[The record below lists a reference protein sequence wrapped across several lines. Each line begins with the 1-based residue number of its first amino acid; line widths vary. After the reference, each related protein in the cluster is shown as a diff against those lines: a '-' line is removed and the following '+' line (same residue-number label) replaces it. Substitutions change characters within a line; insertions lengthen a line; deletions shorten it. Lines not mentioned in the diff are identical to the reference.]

1 MNGLLTIELSRLRF
15 FSRHGLYA
23 EEVKTG
29 NEFEVSLAASYVP
42 DTIAVNN
49 IEDTVNYVSLYD
61 LVKTAMQ
68 EPTPLLETVAMV
80 ITEKIHHQFPQVRKT
95 SISIRKLY
103 PPIVQFTGEV
113 GVTYIKE
120 F

>member
-1 MNGLLTIELSRLRF
+1 MNGLLSIELSRLRF

-29 NEFEVSLAASYVP
+29 NEFEVSLSASYVP
-42 DTIAVNN
+42 DTTVVSN
-49 IEDTVNYVSLYD
+49 IEDTVNYVSLYE
-61 LVKTAMQ
+61 LVTTAMQ
-68 EPTPLLETVAMV
+68 EPTPLLETVAMI
-80 ITEKIHHQFPQVRKT
+80 ITEKIHHQFPFVKKIT
-95 SISIRKLY
+95 ISIRKLY

-113 GVTYIKE
+113 GVTYTKE